1 MNNFNELLTR
11 WGDRV
16 RTTDDL
22 KNNGE
27 LLTELATAVGAS
39 VLKKLDEKSSNP
51 TIKKLR
57 SSFQRDIRLTAN
69 TQRAIE
75 NGTTERVKTNGDV
88 EIVTTDKAYRDAEK
102 KLVSATFSDAFDLF
116 QTASLAIVSLT
127 EQYLRAVEKGSV
139 SCHNSSWLTSTVSY
153 RKPKRTI
160 YHDLNGIEW
169 ETAEDIAIRVIFKQ
183 VRASIEHSGA
193 VESANGKYTYISY
206 LVKDDESGA
215 IAGVYVREPKYFAM
229 ESDTFEAVT
238 ALVEKMQLTDLQRRI
253 LNYRLSGYGN
263 KQTAKLCGVTENSVK
278 GGLREIRR
286 KAVLVGIT
294 IE

>member
-1 MNNFNELLTR
+1 MNNFNELLTL
-11 WGDRV
+11 WGDRI

-22 KNNGE
+22 KNSGDQ
-27 LLTELATAVGAS
+27 LTELATAVGAS
-39 VLKKLDEKSSNP
+39 VLKKIEEKSSNP

-57 SSFQRDIRLTAN
+57 SSYQRDVHLTAN

-75 NGTTERVKTNGDV
+75 NGTTERIKSNGDT
-88 EIVTTDKAYRDAEK
+88 EIVTADKAYRDASK
-102 KLVSATFSDAFDLF
+102 KLVGSTFSDAFDIF

-127 EQYLRAVEKGSV
+127 EQYIRAVEKGAV
-139 SCHNSSWLTSTVSY
+139 SHHDPDWLTSMVSY

-160 YHDLNGIEW
+160 YHDLNGVEW
-169 ETAEDIAIRVIFKQ
+169 ETAEDIAIRVIFKK
-183 VRASIEHSGA
+183 VRLSVGHSGA

-215 IAGVYVREPKYFAM
+215 IAGVYVREPKYFGM
-229 ESDTFEAVT
+229 ENDTFEVVT

-263 KQTAKLCGVTENSVK
+263 KQVSKLCGVTENSVK

-286 KAVLVGIT
+286 KAALVGIT
-294 IE
+294 LE